1 MQSAVIVENDLFG
14 IAARLRSIDDGYF
27 VVYDKR
33 KHAFEVHNS
42 RQRGNT
48 FALSVPYPCLDV
60 RTERLVRRTRVEN
73 AKRLLEEMERENR
86 RREQAL
92 RREQMQ
98 KIYKELP

>member
-1 MQSAVIVENDLFG
+1 MQSAVIVENDFFG

-86 RREQAL
+86 RCEQAL

>member
-27 VVYDKR
+27 VAYDKR

>member
-60 RTERLVRRTRVEN
+60 RTEQLVRRTRVEN

>member
-92 RREQMQ
+92 RREQMP